1 MKGENEVECARCRVP
16 KGRRV
21 CDSTDGVAPRGC
33 PTREEEDAIAAAR
46 GVYADPGVLAFAR
59 HASRQEA
66 AGYRK
71 REVAAYPCLTRIE
84 ETCAFAER
92 AGFRRLGL
100 AFCAGL
106 IHEAEVL
113 DRILTARGFVVVS
126 VVCKLGGIPKEELGL
141 GDADKVRPG
150 TFETMCNPIGQ
161 AELLNRAGT
170 DLNIMLGLCVGHDA
184 LFLRHAAAPCT
195 VLAVKDRVL
204 GHNPLAALY
213 TSGSY
218 YRRLTESG
226 APSHPVPGGEAP
238 GKEPKRT
245 LQAAVRKA
253 RGRDDE

>member
-161 AELLNRAGT
+161 AELLNRASGT
-170 DLNIMLGLCVGHDA
+170 TPSSCA
-184 LFLRHAAAPCT
+184 TPPPRAPCSRSRT
-195 VLAVKDRVL
+195 
-204 GHNPLAALY
+204 
-213 TSGSY
+213 GSSATTPSPPST
-218 YRRLTESG
+218 RRARTT
-226 APSHPVPGGEAP
+226 GG
-238 GKEPKRT
+238 
-245 LQAAVRKA
+245 
-253 RGRDDE
+253 